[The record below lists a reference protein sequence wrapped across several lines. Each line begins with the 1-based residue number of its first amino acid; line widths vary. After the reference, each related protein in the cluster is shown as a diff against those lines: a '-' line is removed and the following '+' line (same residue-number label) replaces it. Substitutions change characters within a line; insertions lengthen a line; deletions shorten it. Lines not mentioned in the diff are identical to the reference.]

1 MDQKEQRPTGPA
13 REETSRIPPHP
24 NYPEAHLKDL
34 APWLTTQEAATL
46 SGYDI
51 QHVRRLARE
60 VKIGAVKRGRDWWI
74 DYEMFMAYLES
85 MEANE
90 DKRSGPNGKPD
101 PGALRSPLPPPG
113 EPKGR

>member
-1 MDQKEQRPTGPA
+1 MDKERYPA
-13 REETSRIPPHP
+13 DPPQDEEGLSAKLLSEKEEDQDW
-24 NYPEAHLKDL
+24 YS
-34 APWLTTQEAATL
+34 WLTTQEAATL

>member
-1 MDQKEQRPTGPA
+1 MDKEKYPA
-13 REETSRIPPHP
+13 DPPQNEESLRTKLLSDKEE
-24 NYPEAHLKDL
+24 NQDWYS
-34 APWLTTQEAATL
+34 WLTTQEAATL

-60 VKIGAVKRGRDWWI
+60 GKLGAVKRGRDWWI

-90 DKRSGPNGKPD
+90 DKRSGPKGKPD
-101 PGALRSPLPPPG
+101 PGALRGPLPSPG
-113 EPKGR
+113 EPKEQ